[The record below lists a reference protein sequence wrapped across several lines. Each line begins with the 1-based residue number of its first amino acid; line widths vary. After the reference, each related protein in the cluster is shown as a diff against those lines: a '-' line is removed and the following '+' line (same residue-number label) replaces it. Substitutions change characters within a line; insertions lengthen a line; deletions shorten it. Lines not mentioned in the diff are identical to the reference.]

1 MKKITF
7 ITVLTSLFSFVFGV
21 YWGLYSN
28 NRLESSAQLNVLA
41 EEGAFPEKFLSQ
53 FQKYTGI
60 KIHVHSYSSDQ
71 EFQEGLKQAD
81 MDLIQV
87 RDKHKQW
94 VNETEISDYESP
106 WQDEVSAD
114 FQKFKSDSSTQS
126 FVPFAWFA
134 DIYLYNKGSFKPPD
148 TLLNVPKSAKIGKAK
163 SLDEIKSQLGNQDL
177 VLTSSSLLAG
187 FPLGDSV
194 QFWQPREKTPLTV
207 FLIGILKSSD
217 AHKKAQV
224 LIDYLLSV
232 DGAKTYALTARKA
245 STVDVMN
252 LTDLP
257 EPLKPMF
264 LRQLQID
271 RLY

>member
-1 MKKITF
+1 MKKFTF
-7 ITVLTSLFSFVFGV
+7 ITVLTSLFSFAFGL
-21 YWGLYSN
+21 YWGVLSN
-28 NRLESSAQLNVLA
+28 DRLENSMQLNVLA

-53 FQKYTGI
+53 FHKYSGI
-60 KIHVHSYSSDQ
+60 KINVHSYSTDQ
-71 EFQEGLKQAD
+71 EFQEGLKHSD
-81 MDLIQV
+81 MDLVQL
-87 RDKHKQW
+87 REKNKQW
-94 VNETEISDYESP
+94 INETDLYDYESP

-114 FQKFKSDSSTQS
+114 FQKFKSDISTQS
-126 FVPFAWFA
+126 LVPFAWFA
-134 DIYLYNKGSFKPPD
+134 DVYLFNKGSFKPPD
-148 TLLNVPKSAKIGKAK
+148 TLLNLPKSAKIGKAH
-163 SLDEIKSQLGNQDL
+163 SLNEIKAQLGTLDL

-187 FPLGDSV
+187 FPLGESI

-217 AHKKAQV
+217 THKKAQA

-232 DGAKTYALTARKA
+232 DGAKIYALSARKA